1 VHRAWVRRRWSNTRK
16 TKRALIQQFLVC
28 VASQAVTID
37 DFTSDVS
44 TIARDAVALCKAEA
58 HTAAVSNAGSHN
70 ELVPGFRASLEKSSN
85 PSSASLTNALLIHG
99 IWGWIR
105 PLQFLELR
113 SRNLT
118 LELIISGTPT
128 NPPQLTQ
135 LPVPRLSGRWFS
147 VRG

>member
-1 VHRAWVRRRWSNTRK
+1 VRRRWSNTRK

-70 ELVPGFRASLEKSSN
+70 ELVPGFRASLEASGIETGIAALLKCRAATRQR
-85 PSSASLTNALLIHG
+85 PIPRTPASLSAKPKGVQI
-99 IWGWIR
+99 
-105 PLQFLELR
+105 
-113 SRNLT
+113 
-118 LELIISGTPT
+118 
-128 NPPQLTQ
+128 
-135 LPVPRLSGRWFS
+135 
-147 VRG
+147 